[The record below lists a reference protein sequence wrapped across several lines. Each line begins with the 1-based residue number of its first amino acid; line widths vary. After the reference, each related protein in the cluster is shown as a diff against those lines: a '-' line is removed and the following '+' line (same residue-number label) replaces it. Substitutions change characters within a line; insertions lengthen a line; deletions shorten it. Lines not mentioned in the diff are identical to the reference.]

1 LHYNE
6 NGFAFFALPSKG
18 DEAMAPDTS
27 GRTSGVSEFRPW
39 FKHYDPEVPQHL
51 TYPHI
56 PLYSLLDE
64 TVAKH
69 PDSPCTNFFG
79 RRLSYPQI
87 KELSDCFAVG
97 IRSLGIRKGD
107 RVVLLLPNS
116 PQFLVAYYGLL
127 KAGAVIVPLNPLS
140 AERELEFYLRD
151 SGAETVI
158 TIPLFLNKVVSLRGK
173 TPLKHVV
180 CSRLADFLPFPLNL
194 IQGFREH
201 RLIRKLGTEI
211 LVDFKEL
218 LKQALRP
225 DWHPEPVQPEEM
237 AVLIYSGGTTGVA
250 KSIMLSH
257 FNLVSNAHQ
266 IIAWGHLTDEQGV
279 LAVLPLFHGFGMSVT
294 MNAAV
299 LAGGEIFLVPRFNA
313 MQIAKAI
320 HKYKPSFFIGV
331 PTMFVQ
337 LSNLPNIH
345 RYDFSSLRGIFVGA
359 APLTHAI
366 KEGFEASL
374 KATGRTGG
382 RMVEGYGLTEAVTAI
397 MANPYQGMHKVG
409 SIGLPFP
416 DVDVKIVS
424 LDDGHDLAP
433 GKLGEIVLRS
443 PTVMLGYY
451 KNAEE
456 TQETIVDDWLYTGD
470 IGYVDEDGYF
480 YITDRKKDLIIVG
493 GFNVFPR
500 EIDELIYQHS
510 KVKEGISVGI
520 PDPRKGE
527 RIKVYIVLKDGE
539 KATPEEF
546 IAYFK
551 ERLTPYKVPSEVE
564 FRTQLPKSMIGKIL
578 RRALR
583 EEEIR
588 KATVTQ
594 P

>member
-1 LHYNE
+1 V
-6 NGFAFFALPSKG
+6 AAKG
-18 DEAMAPDTS
+18 DDTMASDTS
-27 GRTSGVSEFRPW
+27 GRISDASEFRPW
-39 FKHYDPEVPQHL
+39 FKHYDREVPPHL
-51 TYPHI
+51 SYPYI
-56 PLYSLLDE
+56 PLYCLLNE
-64 TVAKH
+64 AAAKH

-79 RRLSYPQI
+79 RRLTYQQI
-87 KELSDCFAVG
+87 KELSDRFGAG
-97 IRSLGIRKGD
+97 IRNLGIRKGD

-140 AERELEFYLRD
+140 AERELEFYLTD
-151 SGAETVI
+151 SGAEAAI
-158 TIPLFLNKVVSLRGK
+158 TIPLFLNKVVPLRGK

-201 RLIRKLGTEI
+201 RLIRKLGGET

-257 FNLVSNAHQ
+257 FNLVTNAHQ

-299 LAGGEIFLVPRFNA
+299 LAGGEIFLVPRFSA
-313 MQIAKAI
+313 KQIAKAI

-374 KATGRTGG
+374 KATGKTGG

-456 TQETIVDDWLYTGD
+456 TQKTVVDDWLYTGD

-539 KATPEEF
+539 TATPEEF

-588 KATVTQ
+588 KATATQ